1 MEREALAQRQNSL
14 QSRPRRLHSVRSNG
28 KRQIGFG
35 SVRCTAAVRA
45 RGCHSA
51 DRTRRVKQAGVLV
64 PMEMEPRLAFCS
76 HLAELP
82 HRIPETR
89 GDAERP
95 AGLCRGPRSSPAH
108 PLMRSPAR
116 PGAPAASESPRV
128 WPSAHGAFWTI
139 YGRNTDLIK
148 FSFQTGSGH

>member
-1 MEREALAQRQNSL
+1 MEREALAQRRNSL

-76 HLAELP
+76 HLAELRTGFQKP
-82 HRIPETR
+82 GAMPRGLLGSAGARALLLRIP
-89 GDAERP
+89 
-95 AGLCRGPRSSPAH
+95 
-108 PLMRSPAR
+108 
-116 PGAPAASESPRV
+116 
-128 WPSAHGAFWTI
+128 
-139 YGRNTDLIK
+139 
-148 FSFQTGSGH
+148 